1 LESVS
6 EGLISESPEEY
17 HPFVTSC
24 CRTTGC
30 EEIFKPTTAR
40 RNLRRYLKKGLGAIE
55 RSMVS
60 GVGSEDLDGVRVLE
74 IGGGI
79 GAVQAEL
86 LAKGASTGEIV
97 ELVRAY
103 EPYARELA
111 TAKGFQNRSVFRVAD
126 VLADPNAVAPA
137 GVVVLNRVVCCS
149 PDGIRLAGIAARLAE
164 RMLMLSFPRD
174 RGLTRLFVKTVNS
187 TMQLLGRSFRTYLH
201 PRASLVGAAQDAG
214 LVLAQT
220 GKNLVWEFTIF
231 RRSTTS

>member
-1 LESVS
+1 M
-6 EGLISESPEEY
+6 
-17 HPFVTSC
+17 TSC
-24 CRTTGC
+24 CRTAGC
-30 EEIFKPTTAR
+30 EEFFKPATAR

-55 RSMVS
+55 HSMVAA
-60 GVGSEDLDGVRVLE
+60 VAARDLEGARVLE
-74 IGGGI
+74 IGGGV

-111 TAKGFQNRSVFRVAD
+111 TAKGFQNRSVFRVANLLD
-126 VLADPNAVAPA
+126 DPNAAAPA
-137 GVVVLNRVVCCS
+137 DVVVLNRVVCCS
-149 PDGIRLAGIAARLAE
+149 PDGIRLAGIGARLAQ

-174 RGLTRLFVKTVNS
+174 RGLTRLFVKTING

-201 PRASLVGAAQDAG
+201 PRASLVDAAQDAD

-220 GKNLVWEFTIF
+220 GKNFVWEFATF
-231 RRSTTS
+231 RRSTTSSL